1 MGFIENFRNMGLR
14 FTAKKQ
20 TAALKKRE
28 ALAKIHAVL
37 CEAET
42 GEPVV
47 IRQKFEK
54 INVSQYTD
62 EQVSRIL
69 KAIHEIHAKLN

>member
-1 MGFIENFRNMGLR
+1 MGLR

-20 TAALKKRE
+20 AATLKKRE
-28 ALAKIHAVL
+28 ALTKIHAVL

-42 GEPVV
+42 GEPLIV
-47 IRQKFEK
+47 RQKFEK

-62 EQVSRIL
+62 EQVNRIL
-69 KAIHEIHAKLN
+69 KAIHEAHTKQN